1 MGWDMELSAHLG
13 RDEDL
18 GRDEEVGFAHV
29 IGLVSV
35 GDRAGSRNFWK
46 KVGDLG
52 PGLKACFNKN
62 EQYNIPVV
70 VLGRRNAHRD

>member
-1 MGWDMELSAHLG
+1 MGWDLELSAHLR
-13 RDEDL
+13 RDED
-18 GRDEEVGFAHV
+18 VGFAYV

-35 GDRAGSRNFWK
+35 GDRAGSRNFWN

-62 EQYNIPVV
+62 EQYHIPVG